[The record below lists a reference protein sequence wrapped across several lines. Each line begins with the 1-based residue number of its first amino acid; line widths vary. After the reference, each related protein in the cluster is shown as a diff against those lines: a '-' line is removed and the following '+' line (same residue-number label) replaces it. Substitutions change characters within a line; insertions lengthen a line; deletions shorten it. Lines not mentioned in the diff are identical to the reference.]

1 MYDDY
6 QNTSASG
13 ASQESSYTQGGAL
26 MKCPHCKAD
35 IEVGS
40 VYCEFCGSKLDD
52 SHSPAPSYSPS
63 PTYYSNVSATSPQA
77 NATSAP
83 LGTMSLIFSI
93 VGLAV
98 LLLALVIP
106 EDLDEDLD
114 VLIGLVVLGGVAAS
128 IVGMS
133 LGIAGLKKI
142 ADNRSAYSGVSKLTV
157 GKILGLVGIISWG
170 VLLTIG
176 FFVIFVTEGL
186 EGFL

>member
-1 MYDDY
+1 MFDE
-6 QNTSASG
+6 NENMVVSG
-13 ASQESSYTQGGAL
+13 ASQESSYIQGGAL

-52 SHSPAPSYSPS
+52 SYSPAPTYSPP
-63 PTYYSNVSATSPQA
+63 PTYANVSPVSPRA
-77 NATSAP
+77 NTVPAP
-83 LGTMSLIFSI
+83 LGTVSLILSI

-98 LLLALVIP
+98 LLLVLVLP
-106 EDLDEDLD
+106 EDTDEDLD
-114 VLIGLVVLGGVAAS
+114 VLIGLVVIGGVVAS

-133 LGIAGLKKI
+133 LGISGLKKI
-142 ADNRSAYSGVSKLTV
+142 ADNRRSYSGVSKLTV

-176 FFVIFVTEGL
+176 FFVIFATEGL